1 MGWEYFVYAIVMLT
15 VSFLLQRKPKM
26 SPPQA
31 QEFQEVPT
39 AQEGESIV
47 VLFGTRDIKSPSGVW
62 YGEVA
67 AEAIKTRA

>member
-1 MGWEYFVYAIVMLT
+1 MGWEFFVYAIVMMA
-15 VSFLLQRKPKM
+15 VSFLLQRKPKT

-47 VLFGTRDIKSPSGVW
+47 VLFGTRDIKSPSVVW
-62 YGEVA
+62 YGDVA
-67 AEAIKTRA
+67 AEAIKKRA